1 MKILNTWIMWSMVSM
16 LGVPYSG
23 SVQVEQIEPATYT
36 MELETEIE
44 PLKAEPITEP
54 IKAEVIVDEPET
66 TVEVSD
72 VEVSEVY
79 EIDNEVLET
88 CDHEYTRTHG
98 TGGEEGDVWE
108 YVCDKCGDTYFE
120 PYDGKDEDPTD
131 YDYSEGG

>member
-1 MKILNTWIMWSMVSM
+1 MKILNTWLMWSMVTM

-36 MELETEIE
+36 MELETETE

-54 IKAEVIVDEPET
+54 EPKENTET
-66 TVEVSD
+66 LDSD
-72 VEVSEVY
+72 VDLDEY
-79 EIDNEVLET
+79 IIDNEVLET

-108 YVCDKCGDTYFE
+108 YVCDKCGYTYFE
-120 PYDGKDEDPTD
+120 PYDGKDEDLTD